1 MASPILIAGGG
12 IGGLA
17 AAIGLAQK
25 GFSSVVLE
33 KARELGEIGAGIQLG
48 PNAFHAFDYLGV
60 GDAARGMAV
69 YIDSL
74 RLMDAVSGDEIT
86 SIPLDDAFRKRFG
99 NPYAVVHRGELHGV
113 FLRACMDHP
122 LVDLRTSAEV
132 VDYVQDGSGVTAI
145 LADGASI
152 SGSALIGADGLWS
165 NIRKRVVGDGA
176 PRVSGH
182 TTYRSVIPVE
192 DMPEDLRWN
201 AATLWAGPKCHIV
214 HYPLSG
220 WKLFNLV
227 VTYHN
232 DAPEPVAGKPVSHDE
247 VRRGFEHVAPV
258 ARQVIERGRDWKLWV
273 LCDRDPV
280 MTWVDGRVALLGDA
294 AHPMLQYFAQGACMA
309 MEDAVALAH
318 EMEAASGDTERALSA
333 YAARRVLRTAR
344 VQLQS
349 REIGQ
354 HIYHPA
360 GAHAALR
367 NAVMR
372 AKLADDWYAAID
384 WLYGS
389 TGVEAAISSE
399 TRRSAGQLAGA
410 GG

>member
-1 MASPILIAGGG
+1 MTQDRILIAGGG

-17 AAIGLAQK
+17 TAIGLAQK
-25 GFSSVVLE
+25 GFSSIVLE
-33 KARELGEIGAGIQLG
+33 KAAQLGEIGAGIQLG

-60 GDAARGMAV
+60 GETARSMAV
-69 YIDSL
+69 YIDNL
-74 RLMDAVSGDEIT
+74 RLMDALSGEEIAR
-86 SIPLDDAFRKRFG
+86 IPLGEAFRARFR
-99 NPYAVVHRGELHGV
+99 NPYAVIHRGDLHGV
-113 FLRACMDHP
+113 FLKACREHP
-122 LVDLRTSAEV
+122 LVELRTSSAVARYE
-132 VDYVQDGSGVTAI
+132 QDGASATAI
-145 LADGASI
+145 LENGEQVR
-152 SGSALIGADGLWS
+152 GSALIGADGLWS
-165 NIRKRVVGDGA
+165 NVRRQLVGDGK

-182 TTYRSVIPVE
+182 TTYRSVIPTE
-192 DMPEDLRWN
+192 EMPEDLRWN

-232 DAPEPVAGKPVSHDE
+232 DAPEPVAGKPVSHEE
-247 VRRGFEHVAPV
+247 VRRGFEHVNPV
-258 ARQVIERGRDWKLWV
+258 ARQIIEKGKDWKLWV

-280 MTWVDGRVALLGDA
+280 LDWVDGRVALLGDA

-309 MEDAVALAH
+309 MEDAVCLSA
-318 EMEAASGDTERALSA
+318 EMEASGGDVGKALDG
-333 YAARRVLRTAR
+333 YQKRRRLRTAR

-354 HIYHPA
+354 HVYHPA
-360 GAHAALR
+360 GAHAQLR

-372 AKLADDWYAAID
+372 SKSPQEWYDAVE

-389 TGVEAAISSE
+389 TGLQGAVSSE
-399 TRRSAGQLAGA
+399 TLKMAQAA
-410 GG
+410 E